1 MTDEELEQALQEL
14 QESLDK
20 LPDSDSLTK
29 PERRRRYV
37 LLLKK
42 ETLLRIKEA
51 REKNN
56 KHDEFTNI
64 ANYGVL
70 TAYGDKHPI
79 LMRLARAKFG
89 INL

>member
-1 MTDEELEQALQEL
+1 MTNEELEKEVQNLS
-14 QESLDK
+14 ESLDK

-29 PERRRRYV
+29 QEKRRRHI

-56 KHDEFTNI
+56 KNDEFTNI
-64 ANYGVL
+64 ATYGVL

-79 LMRLARAKFG
+79 LLRLARSKFG